1 MKFILILAGV
11 VLSWFSTQADVTTNE
26 WLHLTNQFL
35 RVGVKTTSGAGLAW
49 ISDATGKTNWLN
61 HFDKGRLIQQ
71 SYYGDKDGSTWNGQE
86 WRWNPV
92 QGGEWKGTP
101 SQLLET
107 KASATELYARLHPR
121 NWGGGELLTNV
132 VMEEKIS
139 LDGQV
144 ARVHFKMT
152 YNGTNTHEL
161 RHQEVPAV
169 FVEPDLATL
178 VHFDGEHPWTGA
190 PVTRSS
196 PGWPNESRRITEHW
210 AAYVNTNDFGLGV
223 MVPVADELTC
233 YRYAAGHTSA
243 EGACSYFAP
252 LVKFAI
258 TPGFVFEYD
267 VFLTLGSSTEIR
279 ERFKT
284 IANPAN
290 KKN

>member
-1 MKFILILAGV
+1 MRFSVILAGLIS
-11 VLSWFSTQADVTTNE
+11 LSLAVRADVSTNE
-26 WLHLTNQFL
+26 WLYLTNSFL

-49 ISDATGKTNWLN
+49 ISDASGRTNWLN

-71 SYYGDKDGSTWNGQE
+71 SYYGDKDGSKWNGQE

-107 KASATELYARLHPR
+107 KVSATEIYARLHPR

-132 VMEEKIS
+132 VMEEKIR
-139 LDGQV
+139 LDGSV

-152 YNGTNTHEL
+152 YTGTNTHEL

-169 FVEPDLATL
+169 FVEPELATL
-178 VHFDGEHPWTGA
+178 VHFDGELPWTGA
-190 PVTRSS
+190 ALTRSI
-196 PGWPNESRRITEHW
+196 PGWPNESRRITENW
-210 AAYVNTNDFGLGV
+210 AAYVNAQDFGLGV
-223 MVPVADELTC
+223 MVPVANELTC
-233 YRYAAGHTSA
+233 YRYAAGYTST

-267 VFLTLGSSTEIR
+267 VFLTLGTPEEIR
-279 ERFKT
+279 ERFKVLAGSAT
-284 IANPAN
+284 
-290 KKN
+290 K